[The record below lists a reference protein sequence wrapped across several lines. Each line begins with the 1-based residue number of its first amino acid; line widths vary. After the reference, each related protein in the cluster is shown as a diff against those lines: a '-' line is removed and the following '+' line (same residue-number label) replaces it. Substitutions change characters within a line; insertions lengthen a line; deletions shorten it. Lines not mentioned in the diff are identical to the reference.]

1 MKKRVNGAWVD
12 CYYGY
17 YNENAVDS
25 ILNNCS
31 VSITEPHPDIDES
44 GVGRVNFDALRA
56 VETGY
61 KLREAGLIY
70 VKDVSITTPLT
81 YENIGKDG
89 IAKNSMG
96 TGSGTKIYHLTDPN
110 GKGARAVAYAV
121 ATDGTYVVRIYS
133 QEARATY
140 QQLKDEEEQGIVV
153 SHLYSGPPNVLFTP
167 KVEKV
172 RVNGEW
178 V

>member
-17 YNENAVDS
+17 YNENAVDN

-31 VSITEPHPDIDES
+31 VSITEPIPTVNAS
-44 GVGRVNFDALRA
+44 GVGRVTVLGTRA
-56 VETGY
+56 VEEGYTIEETGF
-61 KLREAGLIY
+61 IY
-70 VKDVSITTPLT
+70 VKDTSVETALT
-81 YENIGKDG
+81 LENVGKDG
-89 IAKNSMG
+89 IAKNLADTTS
-96 TGSGTKIYHLTDPN
+96 GSKTLNITDPE
-110 GKGARAVAYAV
+110 GKGARVVTYAV
-121 ATDGTYVVRIYS
+121 VSDGDYVVQIYS
-133 QEARATY
+133 QEAKATY
-140 QQLKDEEEQGIVV
+140 QQLKDEQEQGITV
-153 SHLYSGPPNVLFTP
+153 SHLYPGPPNVLFTP